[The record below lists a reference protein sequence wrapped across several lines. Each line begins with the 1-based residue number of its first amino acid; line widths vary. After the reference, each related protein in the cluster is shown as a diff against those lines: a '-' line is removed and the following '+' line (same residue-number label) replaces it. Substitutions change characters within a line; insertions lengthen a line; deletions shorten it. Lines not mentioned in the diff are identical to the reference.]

1 MKICRHFSIFWTSA
15 GQQWFFI
22 VNWMDHCAFMQCMYI
37 HDIMCQCRLYLSS
50 MDCVVGD
57 SVAVFASLNVV
68 CVTCPHKF
76 YLLLAYSCRQEYYL
90 LLAYSCTQKY
100 YLLLAY
106 SCTQGWMFVWLL
118 HSWGWREGNW
128 PNKTH
133 VKPVQ
138 DLSFI
143 SLLEK
148 SLNTQ

>member
-15 GQQWFFI
+15 GQQWFLI
-22 VNWMDHCAFMQCMYI
+22 VNWMDHCAFMQCIYI
-37 HDIMCQCRLYLSS
+37 HDIMCQCRLYLWS
-50 MDCVVGD
+50 MDSVVGD

-68 CVTCPHKF
+68 CVTCLHK
-76 YLLLAYSCRQEYYL
+76 YHSLLAYL
-90 LLAYSCTQKY
+90 CTQKY

-106 SCTQGWMFVWLL
+106 SCTQGWVFVWLL
-118 HSWGWREGNW
+118 HSWGWRGGNW

-148 SLNTQ
+148 NLNTHWWRNIIG